1 MRRGHLNAE
10 APLGLLGE
18 THSVGRRECNQS
30 IMYTSESLLEFAAPT
45 ISPKAAEAPPLV
57 GAGSNIYRQDS
68 RPQQQFFDL
77 DLDLN
82 PDL

>member
-10 APLGLLGE
+10 APLGSLGE
-18 THSVGRRECNQS
+18 THSVGRRMSFINLRRIRYS
-30 IMYTSESLLEFAAPT
+30 NAPT
-45 ISPKAAEAPPLV
+45 AVANTPSPNIDFNQHM
-57 GAGSNIYRQDS
+57 GANPYRQDR
-68 RPQQQFFDL
+68 RPTQQFFDL